1 MSNDPCKL
9 FATKFL
15 EACTYSSGMG
25 CVSEPLVSTND
36 GESGFREPS
45 RRLKESQNGFLPFIS
60 FAYMPY
66 RGFVK
71 LGYGSFAGVTGS
83 TGDPRYY
90 ANHIGEKHL

>member
-1 MSNDPCKL
+1 MIYVNYPLQASKKL
-9 FATKFL
+9 APTL
-15 EACTYSSGMG
+15 AEWVTSRN
-25 CVSEPLVSTND
+25 PLVSTND

-45 RRLKESQNGFLPFIS
+45 RRLKESQNGILPFIS

-66 RGFVK
+66 RDFVK
-71 LGYGSFAGVTGS
+71 LDYGSFAGVTGS